1 MANNEM
7 STEEASARLA
17 NMLNGR
23 KVYNV
28 RYIRSDK
35 STHTYVVCKPE
46 DMKKALRSEKG
57 FVFFDKVMSYAKRI
71 EYATVCWGSGLVMPK
86 DGGRN
91 YCLVDFSIPVN
102 KIEEVDEV
110 KL

>member
-35 STHTYVVCKPE
+35 STHAYVVCEPE
-46 DMKKALRSEKG
+46 DMKKALRSKTG
-57 FVFFDKVMSYAKRI
+57 FVFFDKIMSYAKRI
-71 EYATVCWGSGLVMPK
+71 EYMEVTWCDGLVMPK

>member
-57 FVFFDKVMSYAKRI
+57 FVFFDKVMSYAKSM
-71 EYATVCWGSGLVMPK
+71 VCMDVSWVDGLVMPK
-86 DGGRN
+86 DGAKN

-110 KL
+110 KF

>member
-1 MANNEM
+1 MTNNEM

-46 DMKKALRSEKG
+46 DQKDPFL
-57 FVFFDKVMSYAKRI
+57 KVMSNN
-71 EYATVCWGSGLVMPK
+71 G
-86 DGGRN
+86 
-91 YCLVDFSIPVN
+91 
-102 KIEEVDEV
+102 
-110 KL
+110 

>member
-1 MANNEM
+1 
-7 STEEASARLA
+7 
-17 NMLNGR
+17 
-23 KVYNV
+23 
-28 RYIRSDK
+28 
-35 STHTYVVCKPE
+35 
-46 DMKKALRSEKG
+46 
-57 FVFFDKVMSYAKRI
+57 MSYAKRI
-71 EYATVCWGSGLVMPK
+71 EYMEVTWGDGLVMPK

>member
-1 MANNEM
+1 MTNNEM

-23 KVYNV
+23 KVYKI
-28 RYIRSDK
+28 RYIKSDK
-35 STHTYVVCKPE
+35 ATHTYVVCEPE
-46 DMKKALRSEKG
+46 DMKNALRSKTG
-57 FVFFDKVMSYAKRI
+57 FVFFDKIMSYAKRI
-71 EYATVCWGSGLVMPK
+71 EYMEVTWGDGLVMPK

-102 KIEEVDEV
+102 KIEEVDQV